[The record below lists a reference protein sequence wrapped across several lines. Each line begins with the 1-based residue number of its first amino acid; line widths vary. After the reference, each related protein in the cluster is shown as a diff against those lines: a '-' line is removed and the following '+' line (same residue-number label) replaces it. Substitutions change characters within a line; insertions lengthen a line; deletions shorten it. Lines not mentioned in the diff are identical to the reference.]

1 MPKKEGVFLR
11 LISVGYEGKL
21 RNRRVYVK
29 NYQFSCVKNCY
40 LMVKLYTFPA
50 C

>member
-29 NYQFSCVKNCY
+29 NYLFSWVKKRY
-40 LMVKLYTFPA
+40 LMVKLYILPK